1 MDELVHVTAREVIGD
16 HRLRLSFDDG
26 TAGEL
31 DLSGWRWR
39 GVFEALADPA
49 YFAKVELDPELGTL
63 VWPNGAD
70 FAPETLHN
78 WVLSGQPAAA
88 V

>member
-1 MDELVHVTAREVIGD
+1 
-16 HRLRLSFDDG
+16 
-26 TAGEL
+26 
-31 DLSGWRWR
+31 
-39 GVFEALADPA
+39 VFEALADPA